1 MILKPKREDKIVFIE
16 NILQV
21 LVTCHR
27 VFGILRADCS
37 LKLAGKTT
45 RGKSNIAAICTRVKW
60 VKVKCQGKTEHE
72 VNVLE

>member
-16 NILQV
+16 NILQA
-21 LVTCHR
+21 LVNCYR

-45 RGKSNIAAICTRVKW
+45 REKSNIAAICTRVKR
-60 VKVKCQGKTEHE
+60 VKVKCQGKTEHGI
-72 VNVLE
+72 NVLE